1 MEVRGGGPGI
11 GARSS
16 LGCWEGSLHASTLRL
31 AGKDSSR
38 RGGRKDRRRTRHIPD
53 RVNGTFKGPEVG
65 RGRCETGRGKAWEAG
80 AGEESGV
87 LESSECFDPKGKGCG
102 RAGKTGRPGD
112 RGLSGLTQECGL
124 RPVGR

>member
-1 MEVRGGGPGI
+1 MEVRGGGSGI

-38 RGGRKDRRRTRHIPD
+38 RGGRKDRRRTRHIPG

-80 AGEESGV
+80 PER
-87 LESSECFDPKGKGCG
+87 
-102 RAGKTGRPGD
+102 RAGSWSLLSALILRAKAVGELERQA
-112 RGLSGLTQECGL
+112 GLGTEA
-124 RPVGR
+124 